1 MSDIGVVRNE
11 LASSL
16 VILVNR
22 WKDASEAVTYDETLQ
37 IVGSEYVVP
46 ACKRCRDLIKAL
58 DALDQSIK
66 GLTDLGI
73 EVLP

>member
-1 MSDIGVVRNE
+1 MNDVGAVRNE

-16 VILVNR
+16 VIFVNK
-22 WKDASEAVTYDETLQ
+22 WKDISDVAGNDEKLQ

-66 GLTDLGI
+66 GFAELGI
-73 EVLP
+73 EV